1 MRMKTFIFFFLFF
14 VGFNDDITIIVNYD
28 YTKNYE

>member
-1 MRMKTFIFFFLFF
+1 MKIYIFLIF

>member
-1 MRMKTFIFFFLFF
+1 MKTFIFFLFF